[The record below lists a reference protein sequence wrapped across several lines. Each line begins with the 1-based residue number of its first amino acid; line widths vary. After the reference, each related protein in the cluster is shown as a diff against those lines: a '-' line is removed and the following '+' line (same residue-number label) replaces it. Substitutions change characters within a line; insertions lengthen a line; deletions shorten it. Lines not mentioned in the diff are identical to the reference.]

1 MEEGEGEGGDDE
13 NQKQH
18 RKRPSN
24 STMNPLLSSAGKKKQ
39 QGKNTYS
46 SLNTMEDEQDLEAP
60 SAQIELT
67 SRPAKKLFPPVDE
80 TEGSSEAKREE
91 IREFYK
97 KYNPSKLDTVEE
109 ILSRYQG
116 KEDTLLEKL
125 YKQYNI
131 TR

>member
-1 MEEGEGEGGDDE
+1 
-13 NQKQH
+13 
-18 RKRPSN
+18 
-24 STMNPLLSSAGKKKQ
+24 MNPLLSSGGGKKKQ

-60 SAQIELT
+60 SGQIELT
-67 SRPAKKLFPPVDE
+67 SRPAKKLFPAVEE
-80 TEGSSEAKREE
+80 TEGSSSSSEAKREE

-116 KEDTLLEKL
+116 KEDALLDKL